1 VTSREA
7 IEIGAPIAAQ
17 LGLIQLALRERGSVG
32 WLIFDHRQRN
42 AVAMRLLGLGDVLEH
57 RFFYWIPA
65 EGMPAAIVHRHDD
78 AVLPELPGERL
89 LYASSIELRSLLER
103 NLPREGV
110 LCLEQAPYEHHA
122 DVAMV
127 DASTAELVR
136 GKHVELRSSSELAN
150 RFAGPLSEHE
160 LGGVR
165 ETCAQLIPLGR
176 ALEALS
182 AKRMPTREEIEQALA
197 SSLAAPADARFAM
210 GRQMEAGRLALDR
223 TVDADAASLRLD
235 VAVHSAH
242 GIAIPATYMLRIARS
257 AAQKSFDEDLREVAL
272 TALSLP
278 RVHRLL
284 GSNLGEATHA
294 AAKKRGITLS
304 TPCVGWPLGHVL
316 RSTHACTFDADGFV
330 DARPLVIGTCWSL
343 QASGSRE
350 GVYGS
355 ISALAVLTER
365 GFDVLWETPAGC
377 AGMSPRE

>member
-1 VTSREA
+1 MTGREVTES
-7 IEIGAPIAAQ
+7 GAPIATQ
-17 LGLIQLALRERGSVG
+17 LGLIQLALRERGSAG

-57 RFFYWIPA
+57 RFFFWIPA
-65 EGMPAAIVHRHDD
+65 EGMPVAIVHRHDD

-89 LYASSIELRSLLER
+89 LYATSIELRSLLER

-122 DVAMV
+122 DIAMV

-160 LGGVR
+160 LSSVR
-165 ETCAQLIPLGR
+165 ETCAQLTQFGS
-176 ALEALS
+176 ALEALC
-182 AKRMPTREEIEQALA
+182 KKGMPTREGIEGALA
-197 SSLAAPADARFAM
+197 ASLGAHADLRFATGTRM
-210 GRQMEAGRLALDR
+210 DAPRLALDR
-223 TVDADAASLRLD
+223 TVDAEATSLRVD
-235 VAVHSAH
+235 VAVHSTH
-242 GIAIPATYMLRIARS
+242 GIAIPATFILRTAPS
-257 AAQKSFDEDLREVAL
+257 ALQKSFDEDLREVAL
-272 TALSLP
+272 KALTLA

-284 GSNLGEATHA
+284 GSNLAEATHA

-343 QASGSRE
+343 HASGSRE
-350 GVYGS
+350 GLCGS
-355 ISALAVLTER
+355 FSALVLLTER
-365 GFDVLWETPAGC
+365 GLDVVWETPAAC